1 MSTESLRSLV
11 VSRWAAA
18 GRPAWDLARTTE
30 EAEAADRDLAG
41 QGANPAP
48 AFRARRLADDRAAL
62 KIWTNGCRFEWLG
75 GGNRAAR
82 SAGSTNDRAVAQR
95 AARSRGPKVPG
106 RMTPS
111 FAFGYL
117 ERAIQEG
124 LGRRAFRIP
133 EVERALAFFGE
144 PLTCVFCGSEKV
156 TLWEHLVPVARGG
169 ETVLGNMVPAC
180 QPCNDSK
187 HSKPYD
193 EWLMQRAAKN
203 PDALGA
209 HDVAARIA
217 HLREYAEKF
226 QYVVTTPESRL
237 DAERLLRVEE
247 LRLRAKE
254 LRADVEAFLREPDA

>member
-1 MSTESLRSLV
+1 MQSLRGLV
-11 VSRWAAA
+11 ISRWEAA
-18 GRPAWDLARTTE
+18 GRPAWDLTRTTR
-30 EAEAADRDLAG
+30 EAEAADEALAADG
-41 QGANPAP
+41 VNPAA
-48 AFRARRLADDRAAL
+48 AFRARRLAGDSAAL
-62 KIWTNGCRFEWLG
+62 KTWTNGCRFEWLAGRRAMTAG
-75 GGNRAAR
+75 GGAERAPVR
-82 SAGSTNDRAVAQR
+82 TKSTTK
-95 AARSRGPKVPG
+95 SRGPKVPG

-133 EVERALAFFGE
+133 EVEQALAFFGE

-187 HSKPYD
+187 HSKPYE
-193 EWLMQRAAKN
+193 EWLLQRAKKN
-203 PDALGA
+203 PDAPGA
-209 HDVAARIA
+209 QDVTSRIA

-226 QYVVTTPESRL
+226 KYVVTTPESRL
-237 DAERLLRVEE
+237 DAERLLQVEE
-247 LRLRAKE
+247 LRLRAKQ
-254 LRADVEAFLREPDA
+254 LRADVEAFLRAPDA